1 MASTTKILIISDQL
15 TNEKAIFSVLE
26 TLGLDITQVNSSNQA
41 FEAINLTTF
50 DAVLCDIDLPKI
62 NASQLINCCPMQS
75 VVFHSIN
82 PDIRQAIELVK
93 NGAADYLAQPLDLDL
108 LTQVI
113 SKILQ
118 TKNNTSIVG
127 NCSQIVKIASKIKQ
141 ISKRVTP
148 VLIIGEAGSGMRKI
162 AKEIHQTSSFFS
174 YPLIMIDCASVT
186 KQQLSRELDVD
197 NQKTLYYHNICE
209 LEASLQKIVVK
220 SLNNKKIRTIASTE
234 KDLTAASV
242 LNRFRED
249 LLFKISSITINI
261 PPLRE
266 RRSDISLLAN
276 HFLKQYAKNINRDI
290 SLTRKALKALTDF
303 NWSGNV
309 NQLKESIQQA
319 LIFTNS
325 EGIID
330 ATSLSF
336 PEHSKIRNSNI
347 DQQKITPDLS
357 LEDYFI
363 HFINQ
368 NQQHMSETALA
379 KKLGISR
386 KSLWQRRNKLKLPRA

>member
-1 MASTTKILIISDQL
+1 MALTTKILIISDQL
-15 TNEKAIFSVLE
+15 TNEKALFSVLE
-26 TLGLDITQVNSSNQA
+26 TLGLDITQVNSSKQA
-41 FEAINLTTF
+41 FEAINTTTF

-82 PDIRQAIELVK
+82 PDIRQAIELVQ

-186 KQQLSRELDVD
+186 KQQLSREFDAD

-209 LEASLQKIVVK
+209 LEASLQKMVVK

-303 NWSGNV
+303 NWPGNV

>member
-1 MASTTKILIISDQL
+1 MALTTKILIISDQL

-26 TLGLDITQVNSSNQA
+26 TLGLDITQVNSSKQA
-41 FEAINLTTF
+41 FEAINPTTF

-82 PDIRQAIELVK
+82 PDIRQAIELVQ

-186 KQQLSRELDVD
+186 KQQLSREFDAD

-303 NWSGNV
+303 NWPGNV

>member
-1 MASTTKILIISDQL
+1 MALTTKILIISDQL
-15 TNEKAIFSVLE
+15 TNEKALFSVLK
-26 TLGLDITQVNSSNQA
+26 TLGLDITQVNSSKQA
-41 FEAINLTTF
+41 FEAINTTTF

-75 VVFHSIN
+75 VVFHAIN
-82 PDIRQAIELVK
+82 PDIRQAIELVQ

-118 TKNNTSIVG
+118 AKNNTSIVG
-127 NCSQIVKIASKIKQ
+127 NCPQIVKIASKIKQ

-186 KQQLSRELDVD
+186 KQQLSRELDAD
-197 NQKTLYYHNICE
+197 NQKTLYYYNICD
-209 LEASLQKIVVK
+209 LEASLQKMVVK

-234 KDLTAASV
+234 KDLTAASA

-303 NWSGNV
+303 NWPGNV

>member
-1 MASTTKILIISDQL
+1 M
-15 TNEKAIFSVLE
+15 
-26 TLGLDITQVNSSNQA
+26 
-41 FEAINLTTF
+41 
-50 DAVLCDIDLPKI
+50 
-62 NASQLINCCPMQS
+62 
-75 VVFHSIN
+75 
-82 PDIRQAIELVK
+82 
-93 NGAADYLAQPLDLDL
+93 
-108 LTQVI
+108 
-113 SKILQ
+113 
-118 TKNNTSIVG
+118 
-127 NCSQIVKIASKIKQ
+127 
-141 ISKRVTP
+141 
-148 VLIIGEAGSGMRKI
+148 
-162 AKEIHQTSSFFS
+162 
-174 YPLIMIDCASVT
+174 
-186 KQQLSRELDVD
+186 
-197 NQKTLYYHNICE
+197 
-209 LEASLQKIVVK
+209 
-220 SLNNKKIRTIASTE
+220 
-234 KDLTAASV
+234 
-242 LNRFRED
+242 NRFRED

-303 NWSGNV
+303 NWPGNV

-330 ATSLSF
+330 ANSLSF

-386 KSLWQRRNKLKLPRA
+386 KSLWQRRNKLKLPRT